1 MTRKD
6 LAKETPD
13 LSNLPTNKRM
23 AIEKSKNSRGTYN
36 NNKSATSYL
45 SQPNVKE
52 FNKSM
57 QKKIF
62 NSTGVGR
69 PYAFSSITQ
78 LEEDVSEFLELCT
91 NTQTV
96 PTITSLA
103 LWLGVDKTTIYE
115 HANNS
120 NSPFSTILK
129 NVISYCHS
137 LMQNGT
143 VEGKINPVTYIFISK
158 NDYSM
163 RDDKNIMVSAN
174 AGGGSAI
181 DSQETAEALRKQIAE
196 ENTPA
201 AKIVVED

>member
-6 LAKETPD
+6 IVKDTPD
-13 LSNLPTNKRM
+13 LSKLPTNKRL

-52 FNKSM
+52 FNKNM
-57 QKKIF
+57 QKRIF

-69 PYAFSSITQ
+69 PYAFSSIEQ
-78 LEEDVSEFLELCT
+78 LEDDVSEFLELCSD
-91 NTQTV
+91 TQTV

-129 NVISYCHS
+129 NIITYCHS

-158 NDYSM
+158 NDYGM

-174 AGGGSAI
+174 AGGGSSVN
-181 DSQETAEALRKQIAE
+181 SQETAEALRKQIEE
-196 ENTPA
+196 ENTPNA
-201 AKIVVED
+201 NVVVED